1 MSHSC
6 PLCFHLP
13 APTPAAKQWKQS
25 VDHGDFQGNLTW
37 ELVDL
42 QVPEPQMPETTFEMG
57 NHTLQSHPLGTS
69 WAPMTCSV
77 VF

>member
-1 MSHSC
+1 M
-6 PLCFHLP
+6 
-13 APTPAAKQWKQS
+13 
-25 VDHGDFQGNLTW
+25 DHGDFQGNLTW

-69 WAPMTCSV
+69 WAPMTCSG
-77 VF
+77 VFSQLPVSLSLSVSCENPWL